1 MRCPFSQRQQHRV
14 GVLLHYTLNWLRQ
27 EENQYLSCPPE
38 AAKALSAELR
48 ALMAYTKGG
57 YVLGICSWDMFLG
70 YSEPTPPGKGKELA
84 PPEHLFGEKPQNFAV
99 SISTEELVEGPNKGK
114 QPQPSATNEH
124 AA

>member
-57 YVLGICSWDMFLG
+57 YVLGF

>member
-57 YVLGICSWDMFLG
+57 YVLGICSWVLFRTD
-70 YSEPTPPGKGKELA
+70 SPWQGKR
-84 PPEHLFGEKPQNFAV
+84 
-99 SISTEELVEGPNKGK
+99 I
-114 QPQPSATNEH
+114 SATGAFVWRKTTTKRYQRTRRLNQLERQVG
-124 AA
+124 